1 MLWEVQND
9 VGPLLTSLSLPTM
22 VVIIPAYYLDSTTFF
37 TTCVLLIAKQHSRLV
52 VSVIK
57 YANPVKNKNIPYPQ
71 LLVHEYSAVIV
82 LGRVPNTSSGEDVVV
97 DDASIRIMSISV
109 F

>member
-37 TTCVLLIAKQHSRLV
+37 TTCVLLIAKQHRVV

-57 YANPVKNKNIPYPQ
+57 KANPVKNKNIPYPQ

-97 DDASIRIMSISV
+97 DYASIRIMSISV

>member
-37 TTCVLLIAKQHSRLV
+37 TTCVLLIAKQHS
-52 VSVIK
+52 SSIC
-57 YANPVKNKNIPYPQ
+57 NKIRKSG
-71 LLVHEYSAVIV
+71 EYSLPSIAAVIV
-82 LGRVPNTSSGEDVVV
+82 LGRVPNTSSGEDV